1 MPKVAQE
8 ITSRPEVAALL
19 ARGDE
24 RGCVNLSEFD
34 ELVQAL
40 ELMED
45 DVDALE
51 SFLDAHGIDI
61 TDDCGRAGVEPTTFR
76 NGELAAAT
84 TDALQLFLNEIRRY
98 PLLTAGEEVDLS
110 KRIEQ
115 GDLGAKER
123 MINSN
128 LRLVV
133 SIAKKYQGQELSLL
147 DLVQEGIFGLIRA
160 AEKFD
165 WRKGYKFST
174 YATFWIR
181 QAIQRGLANKARTI
195 RIPVH
200 IGQRER
206 KIVRAE
212 RDLSAQLGREPTDE
226 EIAAEAELPLEQVEE
241 VRDAARTV
249 TSLDRP
255 IGEDGDTAL
264 GDMLEGGAPPVDQEV
279 EVSLSEE
286 VLQADDRRASRDR
299 TRRDQAALRVRE
311 RRSTAPER
319 DRAPPRPVGGTGA
332 ADRVT
337 SAEAARSAPGN
348 RSAARG
354 GLKKKSH
361 PSPLSVPHRSAV
373 RLRMALSMPLPG
385 RGRAKLRHGNIRG
398 SDDADGGHRE
408 VEAGREVGRP
418 SVALRR
424 VALALVEQLQNPA
437 ADRGLRGV
445 VTHVAGKP
453 DKRQRLSRLDA
464 LEHLAERAHEE
475 RVDAIEERIPRQV
488 IDAGRRSEVEWLL
501 AVHQAQRLAAQHAA
515 SLLRVQAHLE
525 PVARGHHGGPRRR
538 PVGRVARHQDLA
550 GRHERE

>member
-1 MPKVAQE
+1 MRRVAQE
-8 ITSRPEVAALL
+8 LTLRPEVAALL
-19 ARGDE
+19 ARGEE

-40 ELMED
+40 ELMDD

-51 SFLDAHGIDI
+51 AHLEAQGIDI
-61 TDDCGRAGVEPTTFR
+61 GDDCGRVGVEPTTFR

-98 PLLTAGEEVDLS
+98 PLLTAGQEVDLS

-147 DLVQEGIFGLIRA
+147 DLIQEGIFGLIRA
-160 AEKFD
+160 SEKFD

-212 RDLSAQLGREPTDE
+212 RDLSTRLGREPTDE
-226 EIAAEAELPLEQVEE
+226 EIAAAAELPLEQVEE

-255 IGEDGDTAL
+255 IGEEGDTAL
-264 GDMLEGGAPPVDQEV
+264 GDVLEGGSPPVDQEV

-286 VLQADDRRASRDR
+286 LLRRTIEELPETERDVIRLRFGFEDDDPQPLRETGRRLGLSAE
-299 TRRDQAALRVRE
+299 RVRQIE
-311 RRSTAPER
+311 S
-319 DRAPPRPVGGTGA
+319 RA
-332 ADRVT
+332 
-337 SAEAARSAPGN
+337 
-348 RSAARG
+348 
-354 GLKKKSH
+354 LK
-361 PSPLSVPHRSAV
+361 
-373 RLRMALSMPLPG
+373 RL
-385 RGRAKLRHGNIRG
+385 
-398 SDDADGGHRE
+398 
-408 VEAGREVGRP
+408 
-418 SVALRR
+418 ALRR
-424 VALALVEQLQNPA
+424 ELEALREVA
-437 ADRGLRGV
+437 
-445 VTHVAGKP
+445 
-453 DKRQRLSRLDA
+453 
-464 LEHLAERAHEE
+464 
-475 RVDAIEERIPRQV
+475 
-488 IDAGRRSEVEWLL
+488 
-501 AVHQAQRLAAQHAA
+501 
-515 SLLRVQAHLE
+515 
-525 PVARGHHGGPRRR
+525 
-538 PVGRVARHQDLA
+538 
-550 GRHERE
+550 